1 MAIIA
6 LHSGATGLS
15 AQNTA
20 LDVIANNLANSNT
33 NGFKASRTLFQDLL
47 YLQRAQPGTEN
58 ANGNQR
64 PTGIYVG
71 LGVKVAGTQID
82 FRNGPATPT
91 QRELDIMINGKGFFK
106 VEIDPDVGDGF
117 AYTRAGNFTFNSDR
131 DIVLITDQGRRLE
144 PVINV
149 PLDATAISISEDGTV
164 TAEIAGQIQP
174 EQIGQIEIATFVNP
188 SGLKQIGENLYLPT
202 AASGDESLGEPLS
215 DGRGSLLQ
223 GFVEGSNV
231 DPVVE
236 LVNLIRTQRAFELNS
251 QSIQAADEVLQTIG
265 RLRRF

>member
-15 AQNTA
+15 AQNVA

-71 LGVKVAGTQID
+71 LGVKVSGTQID
-82 FRNGPATPT
+82 FRTGSATPT
-91 QRELDIMINGKGFFK
+91 QRELDIMIDGKGFFK
-106 VEIDPDVGDGF
+106 VEVDPDVGEGF

-131 DIVLITDQGRRLE
+131 DLVLITDQGRRLE
-144 PVINV
+144 H
-149 PLDATAISISEDGTV
+149 
-164 TAEIAGQIQP
+164 
-174 EQIGQIEIATFVNP
+174 
-188 SGLKQIGENLYLPT
+188 
-202 AASGDESLGEPLS
+202 
-215 DGRGSLLQ
+215 
-223 GFVEGSNV
+223 
-231 DPVVE
+231 
-236 LVNLIRTQRAFELNS
+236 
-251 QSIQAADEVLQTIG
+251 
-265 RLRRF
+265 